1 MESWKKNLWILWF
14 GSFIVSSSFSMVIPF
29 LPLFLIELGVT
40 KHTEMWSGLLFS
52 SAFLPA
58 RSPRRS
64 GERSAINTAVNR

>member
-52 SAFLPA
+52 SAFLRAPC
-58 RSPRRS
+58 PLPS
-64 GERSAINTAVNR
+64 GEPSAISMDANR